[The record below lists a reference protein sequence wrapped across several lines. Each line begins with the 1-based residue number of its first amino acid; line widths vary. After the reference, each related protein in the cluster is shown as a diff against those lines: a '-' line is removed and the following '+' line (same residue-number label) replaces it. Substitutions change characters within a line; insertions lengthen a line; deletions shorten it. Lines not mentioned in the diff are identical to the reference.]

1 MIRITTPREVIF
13 GEISQFARR
22 TYLERFDTHICAE
35 PEVFAYA
42 CQEERVVG
50 CLGMYLAKS
59 RHPLLLETY
68 VPAAFERISGD
79 ETVDRDLCAEV
90 GTRAVTHV
98 PGFRSAD
105 MSLGLSAI
113 LFTYAH
119 AQGIRYLAF
128 TSNRTVRAIIR
139 ALDLDLIL
147 LGTPDVSN
155 TSQEFQKNW
164 ERFFSVKQLCF
175 GLSLSSI
182 HGCITALERLKD
194 RDIHSQFKWSH
205 PM

>member
-1 MIRITTPREVIF
+1 MMIRITTPREAIF
-13 GEISQFARR
+13 GEISRFARR
-22 TYLERFDTHICAE
+22 TYLERFDAHICAE
-35 PEVFAYA
+35 PEVFAYV
-42 CQEERVVG
+42 CEEEHIVA
-50 CLGMYLAKS
+50 CLGMYLAKG
-59 RHPLLLETY
+59 RDPLLLETY

-79 ETVDRDLCAEV
+79 GTVDRDLCAEV

-105 MSLGLSAI
+105 ISLGLSAT
-113 LFTYAH
+113 LFAYAH

-139 ALDLDLIL
+139 TLDLDLIL
-147 LGTPDVSN
+147 LGTPDLSN

-175 GLSLSSI
+175 GVNLRSI
-182 HGCITALERLKD
+182 QGCITALARLKNC
-194 RDIHSQFKWSH
+194 DIHSQLT
-205 PM
+205 